1 MRHLLIGFMALAA
14 CTVLAQ
20 ENYPSRPIRLIV
32 PFAAGGGP
40 DVQARHFAPRL
51 AEALGGTVVV
61 ENRVGAAG
69 TIAAISVAQS
79 PADGYTLLAGSSVHL
94 VLKHLNPAAKY
105 DPLTSFEPVTLTSSG
120 PSVLVVGAD
129 SPAKDVKGLEALL
142 RAQPGK
148 LNYGS
153 GGIGTPAHLAPA
165 ALLTVTGTEAV
176 HVPYKGSVDIVP
188 ALMAGQ
194 IQFAFPIAGT
204 ALPQIRIGK
213 VRALAVTGA
222 ARIPQLPDVPTLKEV
237 YGSDLL
243 VIDSWGCVW
252 APKGTPRPVIEKL
265 YAAIA
270 KAHTDPALRGFY
282 EQLGS
287 AVRLSGSPE
296 EFGAFVRAENAKWGE
311 LVRLSGA
318 KVE

>member
-1 MRHLLIGFMALAA
+1 VKNLFLAILCFFPCA
-14 CTVLAQ
+14 VFAQ
-20 ENYPSRPIRLIV
+20 DAYPSRPVRVIV

-40 DVQARHFAPRL
+40 DAQTRQFAPRL
-51 AEALGGTVVV
+51 ADALGGTVIV

-79 PADGYTLLAGSSVHL
+79 PPDGYTLLSGSSVHL

-105 DPLTSFEPVTLTSSG
+105 DPLASFEPVTLTTSG
-120 PSVLVVGAD
+120 PSVLVVPAD
-129 SPAKDVKGLEALL
+129 SPARDLKGLEAML

-165 ALLTVTGTEAV
+165 ALLKTIGAQAV

-204 ALPQIRIGK
+204 ALPQIRNGK
-213 VRALAVTGA
+213 VRALAVTSA
-222 ARIPQLPDVPTLKEV
+222 ARIAQLPDVPTLKEV
-237 YGSDLL
+237 YGADLL
-243 VIDSWGCVW
+243 VIDSWGCIWV
-252 APKGTPRPVIEKL
+252 PKGTPRPIVDKL
-265 YAAIA
+265 FAAVV
-270 KAHTDPALRGFY
+270 KAHQDPGLRAFY

-287 AVRLSGSPE
+287 TVRLSASPE
-296 EFGAFVRAENAKWGE
+296 EFGAFVRSENAKWGE